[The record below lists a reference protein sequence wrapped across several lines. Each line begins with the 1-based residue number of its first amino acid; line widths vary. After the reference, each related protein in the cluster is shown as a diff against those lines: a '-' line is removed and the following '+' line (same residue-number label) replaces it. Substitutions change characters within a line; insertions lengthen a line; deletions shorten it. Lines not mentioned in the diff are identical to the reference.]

1 MPPFLAHVD
10 WTAAGVIATV
20 LVGVGTIVVGGIA
33 LFLQLRALNRQV
45 ESATYQQMIDTFND
59 FSKEII
65 DHPDLQPAIYGKGA
79 GYKAPSDPLDQHRVD
94 WLIGMRFG
102 WFESVILQRNRYQ
115 MSRKVTDHWCAILAK
130 ELEFPGMAA
139 HWDRY
144 QAYYHP
150 DLREEIRQIL
160 AGQQEDGARP

>member
-1 MPPFLAHVD
+1 MPDLFTHLD

-20 LVGVGTIVVGGIA
+20 LVGVGT
-33 LFLQLRALNRQV
+33 LFFQLRALNRQI

-65 DHPDLQPAIYGKGA
+65 DHPDLEPAIYGKGA
-79 GYKAPSDPLDQHRVD
+79 GYKPPSDALDRHKVD

-102 WFESVILQRNRYQ
+102 WFESVVLQRNRYH
-115 MSRKVTDHWCAILAK
+115 MSRKVTDHWCSILKK
-130 ELEFPGMAA
+130 ELESPAMKA
-139 HWDRY
+139 HWDEY
-144 QAYYHP
+144 HEYYHP

-160 AGQQEDGARP
+160 AGKAIP